1 MRSSQT
7 QANVVEC
14 ILKESRAHKRK
25 DLIRLDNED
34 QINAVSELTF
44 NLLKNKLLLQPQ
56 HVIRLKPYRKQMR
69 NVVKNPCLRK
79 KKARHF
85 TQSARKWISQ
95 SSGLLITLTIES
107 FRSEFTANL

>member
-69 NVVKNPCLRK
+69 NVVRNPCLRK
-79 KKARHF
+79 NRRDILH
-85 TQSARKWISQ
+85 SQ
-95 SSGLLITLTIES
+95 RGSGFLKVLGC
-107 FRSEFTANL
+107 